1 LPHIQSSPVF
11 VTFFSLSAI
20 LLLYRLTG
28 ESMDLAEKVI
38 KGDVRAAARLITLI
52 EEENP
57 EALEEMSSLFPHT
70 GQAYIIGVTG
80 APGVGKS
87 TLLDSLI
94 GQYRK
99 QALRVGVI
107 AIDPTSAL
115 TGGALLGDRIR
126 MQRHAADEQV
136 FIRSL
141 ATRGWTGG
149 LAKAALGAAHVMDAM
164 GKDII
169 LIETVGSGQV
179 EIDIVKAADTTLL
192 VMAPGSGDEIQMM
205 KAGILE
211 SADVIAI
218 NKADTEG
225 ATRLKADLEMMRE
238 MSSWKRGD
246 WSPPIVMTEA
256 VNDKGTA
263 VLAEAL
269 TAHRAYLKAGGGLI
283 ERRQE
288 RYQLELMEIISADI
302 KDMIF
307 SLDGGRMVKRLVDGM
322 QKGKLSP
329 RDAAR
334 EIMNRM
340 INREG

>member
-1 LPHIQSSPVF
+1 MEF
-11 VTFFSLSAI
+11 T
-20 LLLYRLTG
+20 
-28 ESMDLAEKVI
+28 EKVI
-38 KGDVRAAARLITLI
+38 KGDVHAAARLITLI

-57 EALEEMSSLFPHT
+57 EALEEMGFLFPHT
-70 GQAYIIGVTG
+70 GRAYIIGVTG

-94 GQYRK
+94 AYYRK
-99 QALRVGVI
+99 QAMSIGVI

-192 VMAPGSGDEIQMM
+192 VMSPGSGDEIQMM

-225 ATRLKADLEMMRE
+225 ASRLKADLEMMRE
-238 MSSWKRGD
+238 MNSWKRGD
-246 WSPPIVMTEA
+246 WSPPIIMTEA
-256 VNDKGTA
+256 VNDKGA
-263 VLAEAL
+263 AELAEAL
-269 TAHRAYLKAGGGLI
+269 TSHREYLKTGGGLT

-288 RYQLELMEIISADI
+288 RYQLELMELIDADI
-302 KDMIF
+302 KEMIF
-307 SLDGGRMVKRLVDGM
+307 SLDGGRLVKRLVDGL
-322 QKGKLSP
+322 QKGKITP

-334 EIMNRM
+334 EIMNRL
-340 INREG
+340 INKEG